1 MLHVSLGVAALAVQ
15 SDTGLVATS
24 ISMTILPSETLFAI
38 NLRAQHDRSK
48 NPQWQTKEI
57 RHRLGLI
64 RLRMNMSI
72 SSHISNRVMRKAQS
86 KPPGKRQATR
96 SLRSSLVQLI
106 SPAPERGDAT
116 IEAFTKSNVQGMLDL
131 ERCENASTRRW
142 MGIEEDSGV
151 ACQ

>member
-15 SDTGLVATS
+15 LRSTGLVATS

-38 NLRAQHDRSK
+38 NLRAQHESGSK
-48 NPQWQTKEI
+48 IPQWQTKEI

-96 SLRSSLVQLI
+96 SLRSSLAQLI
-106 SPAPERGDAT
+106 SPAPER
-116 IEAFTKSNVQGMLDL
+116 SN
-131 ERCENASTRRW
+131 A
-142 MGIEEDSGV
+142 
-151 ACQ
+151 